1 MNKYSLFPATVT
13 APTVVVPPSTT
24 TTSGN
29 SPVTVDKTRFPMF
42 AKGGFLP
49 VGGQGIVGERG
60 AELITSTSSGVKISP
75 LEGNGFGE
83 ANVTVN
89 VTGFPTDPIVARN
102 IAENIRKELVR
113 LEEEGRGGLLSR

>member
-1 MNKYSLFPATVT
+1 MFPTSL
-13 APTVVVPPSTT
+13 PTVPPPPVALPTP
-24 TTSGN
+24 SGSSSVN
-29 SPVTVDKTRFPMF
+29 TDLSRFPMF

-60 AELITSTSSGVKISP
+60 AELITSTSGGVKISP
-75 LEGNGFGE
+75 LESGGFGE
-83 ANVTVN
+83 TNVTVN